1 MTPPDTLRDIPSNKN
16 GAAHNVEDS
25 SVVSSGDVERTRS
38 LAQCVEDAMEHYF
51 VLLDG
56 HDTAGLYDLVVREV
70 EAPMFRAVMAHTRN
84 NQSKA
89 AELLGLN
96 RGTLRKKLK
105 LYDLL

>member
-1 MTPPDTLRDIPSNKN
+1 MTPPEPLRDISSNKN
-16 GAAHNVEDS
+16 GAANAEDS
-25 SVVSSGDVERTRS
+25 SVVNSGDVERTRA
-38 LAQCVEDAMEHYF
+38 LAQCVEDAMERYF

>member
-1 MTPPDTLRDIPSNKN
+1 MTSPDTLRETF
-16 GAAHNVEDS
+16 GTEDS
-25 SVVSSGDVERTRS
+25 RDLEQARS
-38 LAQCVEDAMEHYF
+38 LAQCVEDAMERYF
-51 VLLDG
+51 ILLDG
-56 HDTAGLYDLVVREV
+56 HDTAGLYDMVMREV